1 MSGLRLLLLILTA
14 MVFAAGG
21 FARAAPAPAAA
32 MTPPCHEAP
41 ATPKDHAPTPGP
53 AKAMLS
59 GSCCIGCLPA
69 PDRLEDILPPTASAP
84 SSRFVMTLTT
94 LTGREVPPDPRP
106 PRA

>member
-1 MSGLRLLLLILTA
+1 MPGLRVLLLILTA
-14 MVFAAGG
+14 MVFALGG

-32 MTPPCHEAP
+32 MTPPCHDMPAAP
-41 ATPKDHAPTPGP
+41 GDHAPAPGP

-69 PDRLEDILPPTASAP
+69 PDCLETFLPPTAVAP
-84 SSRFVMTLTT
+84 SSRFVLTLTT
-94 LTGREVPPDPRP
+94 LTGREVSPDPRP